1 MSRTATTVSAAPV
14 VTLQAPA
21 AFALPNDQE
30 SRQRGSLGTNDGA
43 IVGLGTLAWTTGF
56 RLAFCFG
63 VRLAAGF
70 AFARCAFAGLTLAR
84 LAFPAGPFA
93 FAFAGARSSS
103 THSAVPA
110 RSGSRA
116 CDEENDE
123 GRGKEGEKRRGDRT
137 DGAHRS
143 AIGTPED
150 SFSRA
155 ERRRRSDDLVLFQH

>member
-30 SRQRGSLGTNDGA
+30 SRQRGSLGANDGA
-43 IVGLGTLAWTTGF
+43 IAGLGTLAWTTGF

-70 AFARCAFAGLTLAR
+70 AFARFAFAGLTLAR

-103 THSAVPA
+103 THSAVPRA
-110 RSGSRA
+110 AVAGPAMRRTTRAAARRERSGVATERTARTVPLSALQRIPLA
-116 CDEENDE
+116 AP
-123 GRGKEGEKRRGDRT
+123 RGG
-137 DGAHRS
+137 GAQ
-143 AIGTPED
+143 TT
-150 SFSRA
+150 
-155 ERRRRSDDLVLFQH
+155 